1 MGMDKLQ
8 IERDAKN
15 RAYAFILAMGLLNE
29 FAIFCDK
36 TQDAKPDKLC
46 QLLLGK

>member
-1 MGMDKLQ
+1 MDKLQ

-15 RAYAFILAMGLLNE
+15 RAYAFILAMGLLGE
-29 FAIFCDK
+29 FAKFCDM
-36 TQDAKPDKLC
+36 TQEAKPDKLC

>member
-15 RAYAFILAMGLLNE
+15 RAYAFILAMGLLPQFQQFINE
-29 FAIFCDK
+29 
-36 TQDAKPDKLC
+36 TQDIDPADLAKA
-46 QLLLGK
+46 LLP

>member
-15 RAYAFILAMGLLNE
+15 RAYAFILSMGLLNE
-29 FAIFCDK
+29 FAQFCVI
-36 TQDAKPDKLC
+36 TQDIDPTDLAKA
-46 QLLLGK
+46 LLP

>member
-15 RAYAFILAMGLLNE
+15 RAYAFILAMGLLSE

-36 TQDAKPDKLC
+36 TQGSDPTELARLMLP
-46 QLLLGK
+46 